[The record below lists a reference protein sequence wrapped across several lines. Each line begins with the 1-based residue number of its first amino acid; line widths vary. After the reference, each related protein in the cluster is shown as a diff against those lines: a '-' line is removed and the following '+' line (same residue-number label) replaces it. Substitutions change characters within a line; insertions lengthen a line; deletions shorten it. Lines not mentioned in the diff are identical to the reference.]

1 MDIFSFSLGCTLELT
16 LASTGDPSRGLHVV
30 MVIDT
35 PIDRASDRPAYKQIA
50 DQLRERLDS
59 GEIKPGDRLPS
70 ETELIR
76 TTTMSRATVR
86 RGLNEL
92 VKEGRVEARPGEGVF
107 ALGPPRRL
115 VIRDPQKVLTAFR
128 SAGDDHGPMKPA
140 AAAQGFDYHLEVLA
154 LEGTGASATVARL
167 LDLAEGEDVFV
178 RRRRVWLRRTGSRA
192 SLQPAKLADSYIPMD
207 IAVGPIREEQTGAGG
222 VYTRIE
228 EQGHSLT
235 RFEESLEFRMPSP
248 REVRLLQL
256 AVGVP
261 VVDQTRV
268 AFSSDRPVECFRAV
282 LAGDKY
288 EFEYRIPAS

>member
-1 MDIFSFSLGCTLELT
+1 
-16 LASTGDPSRGLHVV
+16 

-35 PIDRASDRPAYKQIA
+35 PVDRARDRPAYKQIA
-50 DQLRERLDS
+50 DWLREQLDA
-59 GEIKPGDRLPS
+59 GEIRPGDRLPS
-70 ETELIR
+70 ETELMR
-76 TTTMSRATVR
+76 TTATSRATVR

-107 ALGPPRRL
+107 ALGHARRV

-128 SAGDDHGPMKPA
+128 FKDDTYGPMKPA
-140 AAAQGFDYHLEVLA
+140 AEAQGFDYHLEVRA
-154 LEGTGASATVARL
+154 REHTRASATVARL
-167 LDLAEGEDVFV
+167 LDLEEGADVFV
-178 RRRRVWLRRTGSRA
+178 RRRRVWLRRTGSMK
-192 SLQPAKLADSYIPMD
+192 SLRPAKLADSYIPLD
-207 IAVGPIREEQTGAGG
+207 IAVGPIREVETGAGG
-222 VYTRIE
+222 VYARIE
-228 EQGHSLT
+228 EQGYTLT

-268 AFSSDRPVECFRAV
+268 AFSGDRPVECFRAV

>member
-1 MDIFSFSLGCTLELT
+1 MDLFSFSLGCTLELT
-16 LASTGDPSRGLHVV
+16 VASTGDPTREFHVV

-76 TTTMSRATVR
+76 TTKMSRATVR
-86 RGLNEL
+86 RGLQEL

-107 ALGPPRRL
+107 ALGQPRRL
-115 VIRDPQKVLTAFR
+115 VIRDPGEVLTAFR
-128 SAGDDHGPMKPA
+128 HESASSGPMKPA
-140 AAAQGFDYHLEVLA
+140 AEAQGFDYLSEVLA
-154 LEGTGASATVARL
+154 LETTRASTTVARL
-167 LDLAEGEDVFV
+167 LALAEGDEVFV
-178 RRRRVWLRRTGSRA
+178 RRRRVWLRQAGSIEP
-192 SLQPAKLADSYIPMD
+192 LQPGKLADSYIPID
-207 IAVGPIREEQTGAGG
+207 IAVGPIREEQTGSGG
-222 VYTRIE
+222 VYARIE
-228 EQGHSLT
+228 ELGHRVT
-235 RFEESLEFRMPSP
+235 HFEESLEFRMPSP
-248 REVRLLQL
+248 REVRLLQF

-268 AFSSDRPVECFRAV
+268 AYSGDRPVEYFHAV